1 MRLFTGISLPSAA
14 SAPLLALT
22 DHLRPLAKLAW
33 TPEEKLHITTK
44 FIGEWPESRVGE
56 LQQVL
61 SHVVASEPVDI
72 HIRRL
77 GWMPNPRFPLT
88 LYAGVQL
95 TGDLPA
101 RTDDLLQGMGI
112 LKEKR
117 AYHPH
122 VTLGRIRRKSDPRK
136 SDPIDT
142 LQAEIAR
149 TDLDIAPFRAPAF
162 HLYLSA
168 NGIYTK
174 LSDYPLP
181 TWPFSFRSSLPTF

>member
-1 MRLFTGISLPSAA
+1 MRLFTGISLPPEA
-14 SAPLLALT
+14 SGPLVALT
-22 DHLRPLAKLAW
+22 DHLRPLALLAW
-33 TPEEKLHITTK
+33 SPVEKLHITTK
-44 FIGEWPESRVGE
+44 FIGSWPESRISE

-61 SHVVASEPVDI
+61 SMVTASEPVDI

-95 TGDLPA
+95 TGDLAA
-101 RTDDLLQGMGI
+101 RTEDALEGLGI

-122 VTLGRIRRKSDPRK
+122 VTLGRIRRKI
-136 SDPIDT
+136 DPIDA
-142 LQAEIAR
+142 LQAEIAQAN
-149 TDLDIAPFRAPAF
+149 LDIAPFRSTAF

-181 TWPFSFRSSLPTF
+181 T